1 MGDKVN
7 KTALGVY
14 LSITES
20 VAPFA
25 VGIYEGPNIEVYL
38 KSELNRKTILE
49 KYRKQIMEFMDED
62 DILENI
68 YYTKSSESKF
78 HKDLLDVIVVPYSSA
93 DNIIDL

>member
-7 KTALGVY
+7 RTALGVY

-25 VGIYEGPNIEVYL
+25 VGKYEGPNIEVYL

-62 DILENI
+62 DIMENI
-68 YYTKSSESKF
+68 YYTEGPESKF
-78 HKDLLDVIVVPYSSA
+78 HKDLFDVIVPYSST